1 MKKTIAFVLLFLL
14 LMSMSVTVFAEN
26 EINNVADKYEFTTPS
41 IEVSCKSAV
50 LMNAESGEIIFS
62 KNENEAQSPASV
74 TKIMTLLLVM
84 EALDEGRIS
93 AESAVPISANAASM
107 GGSQVFLKEG
117 ESMTVEELV
126 KCTVIASANDAAVAL
141 SEYVYGSEEAFVKAM
156 NEKAASLGM
165 NNTNFENTT
174 GLDDTTTNH
183 VASALDI
190 AIMSRELIKHPMIL
204 EYSSLWQDSIRDGE
218 FTLTNTNRL
227 VRYYDGCTGLKTGS
241 TDKAG
246 YCISATAERDG
257 MNLIAVVMGA
267 DTRDER
273 NSIARSLLDM
283 GFSNYSVFS
292 EEENEVDNIKVF
304 GGKVNCVTVYSPP
317 VCKLIDKKYK
327 NKVEKYYELADAIEA
342 PLKNGDSVGKVK
354 YVINGTLLCES
365 DVYVKDDI
373 ERIST
378 KDVFLCIIRVVLT
391 GKYNNYQKN
400 PY

>member
-1 MKKTIAFVLLFLL
+1 MKKPIAFVLLFLF
-14 LMSMSVTVFAEN
+14 LMYAGITVLAEN
-26 EINNVADKYEFTTPS
+26 KINNEVDEYKFLSPS
-41 IEVSCKSAV
+41 IDVSCRSAV

-62 KNENEAQSPASV
+62 KNENEALPPASV

-93 AESAVPISANAASM
+93 AESSVPISAYAASM

-117 ESMTVEELV
+117 ESMTVRELV
-126 KCTVIASANDAAVAL
+126 KCAVIASANDAAVAL
-141 SEYVYGSEEAFVKAM
+141 SEYVYGSEEAFVRAM
-156 NEKAASLGM
+156 NEKAVMLGM
-165 NNTNFENTT
+165 KNTNFENTT

-183 VASALDI
+183 VTSAMDI

-273 NSIARSLLDM
+273 NYIARSLLDM

-292 EEENEVDNIKVF
+292 EEENEVDDIKVL
-304 GGKVNCVTVYSPP
+304 GGKVNYVTVYSPP

-327 NKVEKYYELADAIEA
+327 NKVEKYYELEDTLEA

-365 DVYVKDDI
+365 DVYVKCDI

-378 KDVFLCIIRVVLT
+378 KDVFLGIIRVVLT
-391 GKYNNYQKN
+391 GKYNN
-400 PY
+400 